1 MSRRSTRLHVVV
13 LERIA
18 EHHDVTRVLG
28 ADTITRVPPV
38 WLSLEILRLLATL
51 QDRRLHG
58 LLANQEVIGCGL
70 DEVRLQHD
78 PVVDLPLLGW

>member
-1 MSRRSTRLHVVV
+1 MV

-38 WLSLEILRLLATL
+38 WFSLEILRLLATL

>member
-1 MSRRSTRLHVVV
+1 MV

-38 WLSLEILRLLATL
+38 WLSLEILRLLVEL
-51 QDRRLHG
+51 QDRRR
-58 LLANQEVIGCGL
+58 AFASPQEAA
-70 DEVRLQHD
+70 VRR
-78 PVVDLPLLGW
+78 